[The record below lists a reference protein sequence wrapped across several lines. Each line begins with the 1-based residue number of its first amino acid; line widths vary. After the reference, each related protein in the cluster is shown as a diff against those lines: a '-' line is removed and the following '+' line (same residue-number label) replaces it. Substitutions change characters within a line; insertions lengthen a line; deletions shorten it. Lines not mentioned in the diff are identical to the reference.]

1 MAASRHA
8 RGDVATRR
16 APIGTTIAIPQPAC
30 LAAGAPPD
38 FVMTDAENSLPT
50 FLGPLTAPPHRALPL
65 LTLNDLRITEAQAAA
80 ALPEHTLM
88 ARAGHAAARFL
99 LERIAADTSVTKS
112 QQRVWLIAG
121 PGNNGGDAL
130 VVATELHKAGVTVEL
145 CMPVEVKPVDARWAL
160 DLARAAGVPISAAP
174 PASLD
179 SYGWLVDGMFG
190 IGLTRALDGVFTSV
204 ARLLSQRSATR
215 PTHGIVLALDVPSG
229 LDSDTGMV
237 VGSSGAAAVRATHT
251 ITFIGAK
258 PGLFTAQ
265 GRDLAGHLTLA
276 PIGLDRGIKGGGDS
290 DGDASGAVAGAN
302 SDADHAASRAMG
314 HATSGSTNHGAGGGA
329 GSDTSNG
336 NAINSTN
343 RGTRGAPLAAIRL
356 NAPDFFG
363 AFMPPR
369 DFATHK
375 GTFGSLA
382 VVGGDTGMC
391 GAAIL
396 AARAAL
402 HTGAGKVH
410 VALLGEGAPPYDP
423 PHPELMLH
431 PLDTLPLDTMDALA
445 IGCGMGQR
453 ERATRVLRDVL
464 QLDVPKLLDADALN
478 LIAQDPVLA
487 AAVAARGA
495 QGDPCILTP
504 HPLEAARLLGSDAP
518 AVQRDRLAAARALAA
533 RLASVV
539 VLKGVGTIVA
549 APDGRLA
556 INPSGNA
563 ALASGGTG
571 DVLGGIIG
579 ALLAQHLPRY
589 EAALAGVYLHG
600 LAADML
606 TARGHGPAGLTA
618 GELAPMVRELINRLF
633 YPPTVA

>member
-1 MAASRHA
+1 
-8 RGDVATRR
+8 
-16 APIGTTIAIPQPAC
+16 
-30 LAAGAPPD
+30 
-38 FVMTDAENSLPT
+38 MTDAENPLLTLP
-50 FLGPLTAPPHRALPL
+50 GPLTAPPHRALPL
-65 LTLNDLRITEAQAAA
+65 LTLTDLRIAETQAAA

-130 VVATELHKAGVTVEL
+130 ILATELHKAGVTVEL
-145 CMPVEVKPVDARWAL
+145 CLPVDVKPADARWAL
-160 DLARAAGVPISAAP
+160 DTARAAGVPISTTP

-179 SYGWLVDGMFG
+179 GYGWLVDGMFG
-190 IGLTRALDGVFTSV
+190 IGLTRALDGVFAAV
-204 ARLLSQRSATR
+204 ARLLSQRTAAR
-215 PTHGIVLALDVPSG
+215 EAPRAVLALDVPSG
-229 LDSDTGMV
+229 LDSDTGAV
-237 VGSSGAAAVRATHT
+237 VGGSGAAAVRATHT

-265 GRDLAGHLTLA
+265 GRDLAGHVTLA
-276 PIGLDRGIKGGGDS
+276 PIGLSRGVNRDGGE
-290 DGDASGAVAGAN
+290 
-302 SDADHAASRAMG
+302 R
-314 HATSGSTNHGAGGGA
+314 GAGGGSSGSSAGDGTHGGSSGSA
-329 GSDTSNG
+329 GSGTH
-336 NAINSTN
+336 
-343 RGTRGAPLAAIRL
+343 RGTRSGPSSPPHAAIQL
-356 NAPDFFG
+356 NAPELFG
-363 AFMPPR
+363 PFMPPR
-369 DFATHK
+369 DFATNK

-391 GAAIL
+391 GAPIL

-402 HTGAGKVH
+402 YSGAGKVH

-431 PLDTLPLDTMDALA
+431 AIDALPLDAMDALA
-445 IGCGMGQR
+445 VGCGMGHR
-453 ERATRVLRDVL
+453 ERATRVLHDVL
-464 QLDVPKLLDADALN
+464 QLDAPKLFDADALN
-478 LIAQDPVLA
+478 LIAQDPALA
-487 AAVAARGA
+487 AEVAARGV

-533 RLASVV
+533 RFASVV

-563 ALASGGTG
+563 ALATGGTG

-600 LAADML
+600 LAADTL
-606 TARGHGPAGLTA
+606 SAQGHGPAGLTA
-618 GELAPMVRELINRLF
+618 GELAPMVRTLLNRLF
-633 YPPTVA
+633 YAPTDA